1 MLNKRNLLAASAWAI
16 PVSSAML
23 LHQAGLG
30 DLQTL
35 SLILVVG
42 CLAIIGMNWYEHR
55 GGRSP
60 SFIFLILCF
69 IFLCGRAF
77 PVLFGG
83 ESRLERISFA
93 DEFEVAPETV
103 ASYVTLVL
111 VSVFLVHL
119 GSLLARSP
127 NVELHTSD
135 RDARLYLL
143 FFFLFLPFYL
153 YKNYFYFQYVMES
166 GGYLAI
172 FSGREHIEE
181 IGLPI
186 RLGAL
191 LCLAAFALYFFHE
204 KDKTRSRV
212 ALLLFIVV
220 FSSELLVGLRGK
232 FFVVTLMFYLFY
244 KLRFGGK
251 FSIRGLS
258 TIAGVIFVVAIAVE
272 IMRQGGTSI
281 EGSLLMG
288 FFLQQGATASMILTV
303 LDNFDQFVPNAGSYF
318 LHQFLVPFY
327 SQPEVEPG
335 WFLANDVSMMVM
347 PVAYALGFGTG
358 SSYLAELML
367 LGGALAV
374 CIGSL
379 AIGWLLAMLGRFKQG
394 VTGAIMFWVV
404 CGIVYYPRTML
415 HEPVHNLMRYAAPI
429 LFLAACCW
437 LFRRLQRRKARPAFV
452 YGR

>member
-16 PVSSAML
+16 PVASALL
-23 LHQAGLG
+23 LHQAGFG
-30 DLQTL
+30 DLQTV
-35 SLILVVG
+35 SLVLVVG
-42 CLAIIGMNWYEHR
+42 CLAIIGINWQEHR

-69 IFLCGRAF
+69 VFLCGRAF

-83 ESRLERISFA
+83 ESRLEQINLA
-93 DEFEVAPETV
+93 DEFEVAPEIV
-103 ASYVTLVL
+103 VSYVVLVL
-111 VSVFLVHL
+111 ASVFFVHM
-119 GSLLARSP
+119 GSLLPRFTKT
-127 NVELHTSD
+127 ELSTSN

-143 FFFLFLPFYL
+143 FFFLLLPLYL
-153 YKNYFYFQYVMES
+153 YKNYSYFQYVMAS

-172 FSGREHIEE
+172 YLGREHIEG
-181 IGLPI
+181 IGLPV

-191 LCLAAFALYFFHE
+191 LCLAAFTLYFFHE
-204 KDKTRSRV
+204 RDRKKSRI
-212 ALLLFIVV
+212 ALILFIIV

-232 FFVVTLMFYLFY
+232 FFVVTLVFYLFY

-258 TIAGVIFVVAIAVE
+258 ALAGAIFVVAIAVE
-272 IMRQGGTSI
+272 VMRQGGTSI
-281 EGSLLMG
+281 EGSFLMG
-288 FFLQQGATASMILTV
+288 FFVQQGATASMNLIV
-303 LDNFDQFVPNAGSYF
+303 LDNFDHFAADAGSYF
-318 LHQFLVPFY
+318 LHQFLVPFH

-374 CIGSL
+374 CLGSL
-379 AIGWLLAMLGRFKQG
+379 AIGWLLAMLARFNQG

-437 LFRRLQRRKARPAFV
+437 LLRRLQQRKAAPSLA